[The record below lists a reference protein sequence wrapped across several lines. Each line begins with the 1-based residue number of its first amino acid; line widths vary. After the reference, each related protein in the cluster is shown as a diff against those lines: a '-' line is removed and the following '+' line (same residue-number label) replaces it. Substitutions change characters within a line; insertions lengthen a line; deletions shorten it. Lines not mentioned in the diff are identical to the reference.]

1 MHIWLRVHGLA
12 LPTSRVRHRQRRP
25 DSQLRSYA
33 CAACAACATCA
44 ACAACA
50 ACTACTRI
58 ALLDRSVAAHGL
70 TPGLKLPAPAAPLR
84 FCGHGRARE
93 ACSGRDLP
101 LPLHRLHLAY
111 QLCSCMRSMHRPH
124 WACRLCLCRRGTY
137 RPRPA
142 SQLARVCDVHTG
154 YTLTI
159 SCVRAYGACRSCR
172 AYTGHALPVSSA
184 RACGV
189 YTCPDLHAGLRAV
202 HQQEALLGNFV
213 AGGSSASPRI

>member
-1 MHIWLRVHGLA
+1 MCRMCRMCCMCCMHCVYKDSAPRPQCGCA
-12 LPTSRVRHRQRRP
+12 RP
-25 DSQLRSYA
+25 DAWPQAAGASGASAILRAWSR
-33 CAACAACATCA
+33 T
-44 ACAACA
+44 
-50 ACTACTRI
+50 
-58 ALLDRSVAAHGL
+58 RSVFGPRSASSIAQA
-70 TPGLKLPAPAAPLR
+70 T
-84 FCGHGRARE
+84 
-93 ACSGRDLP
+93 S
-101 LPLHRLHLAY
+101 AY

>member
-1 MHIWLRVHGLA
+1 MCRMCRMCCMCCMHCVYKDSAPRPQCGCA
-12 LPTSRVRHRQRRP
+12 RP
-25 DSQLRSYA
+25 DAWPQ
-33 CAACAACATCA
+33 AAGA
-44 ACAACA
+44 
-50 ACTACTRI
+50 
-58 ALLDRSVAAHGL
+58 S
-70 TPGLKLPAPAAPLR
+70 
-84 FCGHGRARE
+84 GHGRARE

-189 YTCPDLHAGLRAV
+189 YTCPDLHASLRAV